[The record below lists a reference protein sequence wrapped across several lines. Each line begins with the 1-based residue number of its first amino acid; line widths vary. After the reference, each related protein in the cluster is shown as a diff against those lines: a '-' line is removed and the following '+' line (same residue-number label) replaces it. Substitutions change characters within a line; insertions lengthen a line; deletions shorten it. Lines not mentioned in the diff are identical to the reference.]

1 MDPKAPGGASLL
13 RELRRV
19 EWRRLLLVVALLSA
33 WGRALVPMPAHAAPV
48 SPEAI
53 LCSAAAMAA
62 GISDTDGTGPEAP
75 RACPLCRLSETPA
88 GLLALPPA
96 AAAPTGPERVFLAA
110 DRSIPRFAAAPWHK
124 LPRGPPER
132 ATTH

>member
-1 MDPKAPGGASLL
+1 MDPKAPGCVWLL

-19 EWRRLLLVVALLSA
+19 EWRRLLLAVALLSA
-33 WGRALVPMPAHAAPV
+33 WGRALVPLPAQAASA

-53 LCSAAAMAA
+53 VCSAAVAGAA
-62 GISDTDGTGPEAP
+62 GADGTGPDGP
-75 RACPLCRLSETPA
+75 RACPLCRLADSPA
-88 GLLALPPA
+88 ALLPPPPA
-96 AAAPTGPERVFLAA
+96 AAAPSGPERAVLTTC
-110 DRSIPRFAAAPWHK
+110 RPTPRLAAAPWHK